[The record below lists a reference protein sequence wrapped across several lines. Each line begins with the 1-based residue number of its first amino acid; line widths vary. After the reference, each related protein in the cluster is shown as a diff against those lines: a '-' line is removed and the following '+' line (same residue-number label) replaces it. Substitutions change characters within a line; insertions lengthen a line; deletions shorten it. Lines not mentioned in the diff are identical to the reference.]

1 LKSDDFPFDTFSLK
15 SSENETISVVKGDLY
30 SILKRC
36 ISASYNEKGSPLDE
50 ASKSAIIDAAQKL
63 AALGLEIEAYALCAK
78 DGFSLDSTHLAHKR
92 LSFLGFVAYS
102 KGLSPKC
109 EELFTLCE
117 GKGIEPIIIHNG
129 TKEELGLLLS
139 GSGYLKRL
147 SYVDCNTLGEDEAT
161 LRTALSSYNVYLNP
175 SEKQLD
181 VIIKIISKN
190 DIKSAYISRQNGN
203 APFVLKYASEICKNE
218 TENEIVFTDQTP
230 DLFALLCSS
239 YDLKRR
245 FSLVLRFL
253 AFLSLSRISM
263 STLSLFFG
271 VSVLSPLSASI
282 LTFAID
288 AFSLFV
294 LLSDRLEKAS
304 DEDAVTASLL
314 SLKSLASILAL
325 PFIILMSATAMKLFY
340 SQDTATIV
348 TALCFYSQTLLA
360 PLYMLFVLKVRLSE
374 RLLAYLLG
382 ILIFISLIS
391 MFSPFGN
398 LLRVISD
405 VKLLFASLLL
415 TLIFLLFYRK
425 ITKNN

>member
-1 LKSDDFPFDTFSLK
+1 
-15 SSENETISVVKGDLY
+15 
-30 SILKRC
+30 
-36 ISASYNEKGSPLDE
+36 
-50 ASKSAIIDAAQKL
+50 
-63 AALGLEIEAYALCAK
+63 
-78 DGFSLDSTHLAHKR
+78 
-92 LSFLGFVAYS
+92 
-102 KGLSPKC
+102 
-109 EELFTLCE
+109 
-117 GKGIEPIIIHNG
+117 
-129 TKEELGLLLS
+129 
-139 GSGYLKRL
+139 
-147 SYVDCNTLGEDEAT
+147 
-161 LRTALSSYNVYLNP
+161 
-175 SEKQLD
+175 
-181 VIIKIISKN
+181 
-190 DIKSAYISRQNGN
+190 
-203 APFVLKYASEICKNE
+203 
-218 TENEIVFTDQTP
+218 
-230 DLFALLCSS
+230 
-239 YDLKRR
+239 
-245 FSLVLRFL
+245 
-253 AFLSLSRISM
+253 M